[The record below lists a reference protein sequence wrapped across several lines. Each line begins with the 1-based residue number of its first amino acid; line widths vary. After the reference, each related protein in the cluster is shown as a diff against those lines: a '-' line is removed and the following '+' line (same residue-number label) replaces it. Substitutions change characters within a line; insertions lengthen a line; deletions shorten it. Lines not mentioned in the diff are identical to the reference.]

1 MLDGCEVLDE
11 SFSRNALG
19 REVFELTSRG
29 RFDGR
34 EVTVHQRIIYTES
47 NAWLLSAFRDSR
59 DKGVARLLSESI
71 GSLGLVA
78 AKNFSRRP

>member
-1 MLDGCEVLDE
+1 MRAGCEVLDE
-11 SFSRNALG
+11 SCSRNALG

-29 RFDGR
+29 RVDGR

-59 DKGVARLLSESI
+59 DKGVGRLLSASI
-71 GSLGLVA
+71 GSLGLA
-78 AKNFSRRP
+78 ATKNVSRRP

>member
-1 MLDGCEVLDE
+1 
-11 SFSRNALG
+11 LG

-47 NAWLLSAFRDSR
+47 NAWLLSSFRGSR
-59 DKGVARLLSESI
+59 NKGVGRLLSESI
-71 GSLGLVA
+71 DSLGLAA
-78 AKNFSRRP
+78 AKNVSRRP